1 LRQPEG
7 FSLVELTIAMALTL
21 ALIASLLELTQSSRA
36 SSATQGETADLRQ
49 RVRVGVDTLTHDIMA
64 AGAGTYIGDHPGPLS
79 ASVPAILPYRHAV
92 SGSDPPGTFR
102 SDAITL
108 IAVPATAAQTT
119 LTADM
124 APGSVTMQVER
135 VPMCAPGVNL
145 CSFAEG
151 LVVLA
156 FDESGASQIFTVG
169 AVLDGP
175 SQLQTTT
182 AAAALFKAGTPVVAV
197 EVHVLSLK
205 TDPATH
211 AAQLVHCTPTAR
223 GDVPVLD
230 HVAALT
236 FDYGVAAAELVD
248 GPWRP
253 DSASGER
260 WDVDLLRIRTVGVT
274 IRLESALAALRGPAG
289 ALFANGGTA
298 TNPRVWVPDLE
309 VRFAVSPRNLSL
321 RR

>member
-1 LRQPEG
+1 M
-7 FSLVELTIAMALTL
+7 ELTIAMALTL
-21 ALIASLLELTQSSRA
+21 ALVASLLELTQSSRA
-36 SSATQGETADLRQ
+36 SSATQLESADLRQ

-64 AGAGTYIGDHPGPLS
+64 AGAGSYIGEHPGPLS
-79 ASVPAILPYRHAV
+79 ASVPAVLPYRYV
-92 SGSDPPGTFR
+92 VPGSDPPGTFR

-108 IAVPATAAQTT
+108 ISVPATAAQTT

-135 VPMCAPGVNL
+135 VPMCPPGVNL

-151 LVVLA
+151 TAVLA

-175 SQLQTTT
+175 SQLQTT
-182 AAAALFKAGTPVVAV
+182 AAATLFKAGTPVVAV
-197 EVHVLSLK
+197 EVHVFSLK

-223 GDVPVLD
+223 GDMPVLD
-230 HVAALT
+230 HVAALI
-236 FDYGVAAAELVD
+236 FDYGVAAAELAD

-253 DSASGER
+253 DSASLER
-260 WDVDLLRIRTVGVT
+260 WDVDLLRIRTVAVT

-298 TNPRVWVPDLE
+298 TNPRVWVPDQE